1 MTRPPGVLPVLRAFL
16 HDESKFAPSAIPQ
29 PVIDR
34 AIESGLGPILSRISR
49 DSAAR
54 PAGIFELIQ
63 ASDLTARVL
72 TGERYDL
79 LARILSGA
87 ADTGCYPVLLK
98 GCSTALRYYPE
109 PHLRT
114 MGDIDLLVRSEE
126 VPAVERVCRAAG
138 FLPSAPGVP
147 ASRYDDHHHGIP
159 LHHRESGMWIEI
171 HTRLY
176 PKRSPLAT
184 DRRFSVDA
192 IKERLTTLSFNG
204 QSVRVLSHELQL
216 LYTCTRWAE
225 YPSPQRGMFPLLDA
239 ARLIAARGQSFD
251 WDLVTILAGQ
261 SWAATAL
268 RVMLGYLDRWQLA
281 AVPPA
286 VLRNLAALD
295 SYTNQL
301 IVQTLHRLVT
311 SFVIEG
317 RPPGTV
323 LTVRNARSMWTTLI
337 GPSMPAE
344 KIWKLPLNIVLP
356 RGSESRIDF
365 RLAARR
371 ARSLADR
378 VARR

>member
-1 MTRPPGVLPVLRAFL
+1 M
-16 HDESKFAPSAIPQ
+16 PQ

-34 AIESGLGPILSRISR
+34 AIESGLGPIVSRIGR
-49 DSAAR
+49 DSAAP
-54 PAGIFELIQ
+54 PAGIVELIQ

-79 LARILSGA
+79 LTRILAEA
-87 ADTGCYPVLLK
+87 ADAGCYPVLLK

-114 MGDIDLLVRSEE
+114 MGDIDLLVTYEE
-126 VPAVERVCRAAG
+126 APALERVCRGAG
-138 FLPSAPGVP
+138 FRPSAPGVP

-159 LHHRESGMWIEI
+159 LHHQESGMWIEI

-176 PKRSPLAT
+176 PKKSPLST
-184 DRRFSVDA
+184 DTRFSTDA
-192 IKERLTTLSFNG
+192 LKDRLTTFSFNG

-216 LYTCTRWAE
+216 IYTCTRWAE
-225 YPSPQRGMFPLLDA
+225 YPSPQRGVFPVLDA
-239 ARLIAARGQSFD
+239 ARLISARGDSFD
-251 WDLVTILAGQ
+251 WDRVTILAGQ

-295 SYTNQL
+295 PYTNQL
-301 IVQTLHRLVT
+301 IVQTLHRFVT
-311 SFVIEG
+311 SYVMEG
-317 RPPGTV
+317 RPPGPL
-323 LTVRNARSMWTTLI
+323 LTVRNARSIWTTLV
-337 GPSMPAE
+337 GPSMPAG
-344 KIWKLPLNIVLP
+344 KIWKLPMNIVLP
-356 RGSESRIDF
+356 HGPRNRIDL

-371 ARSLADR
+371 ARSLAIR
-378 VARR
+378 VAGR